1 MPEPLIDYRDH
12 IRKLTGRDRYD
23 LTPLLADRTV
33 FHRAVH
39 DLAAPFQGRGVA
51 KVAALDALGF
61 ALGGG
66 VAHALDAG
74 LVLIRKE
81 EKVMW
86 HAETVSVEDY
96 SRTVKTFALVR
107 DAIRPGEKVLVVDD
121 WSETGAQLRAA
132 FRLVERSRGRVA
144 GAALLHVDEPVRRD
158 PDLAGYTLHHLF
170 DY

>member
-1 MPEPLIDYRDH
+1 MSAPPNEYRNQ
-12 IRKLTGRDRYD
+12 IRKLSDKSRYD
-23 LTPLLADRTV
+23 LTPLLADRKV
-33 FHRAVH
+33 LRRAVH
-39 DLAAPFQGRGVA
+39 DLAAPFRGRGVA

-66 VAHALDAG
+66 VAQILDAG

-86 HAETVSVEDY
+86 HAETFSVEDY
-96 SRTVKTFALVR
+96 SRRTKTFAVVR
-107 DAIRPGEKVLVVDD
+107 DAIQPGEEVLVVDD

-132 FRLVERSRGRVA
+132 FHLVEKLGGRIA
-144 GAALLHVDEPVRRD
+144 GAALLHIDEPVRRH
-158 PDLAGYTLHHLF
+158 PELAGHTLHHLF

>member
-1 MPEPLIDYRDH
+1 MPDSPIDYRHH
-12 IRKLTGRDRYD
+12 IRKLPGKDRYD
-23 LTPLLADRTV
+23 LTPLLADRRV
-33 FHRAVH
+33 FHRAVR

-61 ALGGG
+61 ALGEG
-66 VAHALDAG
+66 VAQTLDAG

-86 HAETVSVEDY
+86 HAETFDVEDY
-96 SRTVKTFALVR
+96 SRSAKKFAVVR
-107 DAIRPGEKVLVVDD
+107 DAIEPGEEVLVVDD

-132 FRLVERSRGRVA
+132 FHLVEHLHGRIA
-144 GAALLHVDEPVRRD
+144 GAALLHIDEAVRRD
-158 PDLAGYTLHHLF
+158 PDLAGRTLHHLF

>member
-1 MPEPLIDYRDH
+1 MSDSPIDYRDH
-12 IRKLTGRDRYD
+12 IRQLSGKDRYD
-23 LTPLLADRTV
+23 LTPLLSDREV
-33 FHRAVH
+33 FRRAVH
-39 DLAAPFQGRGVA
+39 DLAAPFQGRGVS

-66 VAHALDAG
+66 VAQALGAG
-74 LVLIRKE
+74 LVLIRKA

-86 HAETVSVEDY
+86 HAETFSVEDY
-96 SRTVKTFALVR
+96 SRRAKTFAVVR
-107 DAIRPGEKVLVVDD
+107 DAIQPGEEVLVVDD

-132 FRLVERSRGRVA
+132 FCLVERLRGRVA
-144 GAALLHVDEPVRRD
+144 GAALLHIDEPVRRD